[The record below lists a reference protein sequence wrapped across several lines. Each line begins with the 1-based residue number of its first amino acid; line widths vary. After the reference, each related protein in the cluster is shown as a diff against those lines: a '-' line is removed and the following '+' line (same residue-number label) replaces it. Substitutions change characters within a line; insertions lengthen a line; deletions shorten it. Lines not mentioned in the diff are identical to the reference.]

1 MRRALNMTLLLL
13 LALLLVS
20 CQNPS
25 RPLPLDALAD
35 LPSTCISDGEAVG
48 CDANGV
54 TSFNLVRIAAM
65 MRACFSM
72 RSI

>member
-35 LPSTCISDGEAVG
+35 LPST
-48 CDANGV
+48 
-54 TSFNLVRIAAM
+54 
-65 MRACFSM
+65 
-72 RSI
+72 